1 LNFLLGHVNHAGDKF
16 VADGEFWE
24 HLQEHIMLAV
34 ACVIIGILIGF
45 MILNRL
51 HNTKFRVD
59 YTLEKGMIMRM
70 PTDITDCEKSKNKHW
85 IIVNPTKL
93 LQWLDVMVLC
103 LYDKG
108 KNKLV
113 DKQNRNRLRIIS
125 VILVIVVMVCGLTA
139 ITLILSAFEK
149 SMDIFDYIGK

>member
-1 LNFLLGHVNHAGDKF
+1 LNFLLGHIAHVNHAGDKL
-16 VADGEFWE
+16 VANGEFWE

-45 MILNRL
+45 IILNRL
-51 HNTKFRVD
+51 HNRKFRVD

-70 PTDITDCEKSKNKHW
+70 PTDCAKSKRKHW
-85 IIVNPTKL
+85 IIVNPTTL
-93 LQWLDVMVLC
+93 LQWIDVLVLC
-103 LYDKG
+103 VYDRG
-108 KNKLV
+108 KDKLV
-113 DKQNRNRLRIIS
+113 DKQSRKRLRIIS
-125 VILVIVVMVCGLTA
+125 IILVIVVAVSGLTA